1 VKQVRYQVSLRSF
14 TMGLTRPVIR
24 TVVVMTLLVAVGY
37 VLRPVAW
44 ELEAK
49 LHDAKEIFYR
59 AGENLGTFSL
69 QNVRRCSA
77 VGPFILR

>member
-1 VKQVRYQVSLRSF
+1 
-14 TMGLTRPVIR
+14 MGLARPVIR

-49 LHDAKEIFYR
+49 LHDAKEILYR
-59 AGENLGTFSL
+59 AGEYFGAFYAQTIW
-69 QNVRRCSA
+69 RCSA
-77 VGPFILR
+77 VGPLI